1 VHLIAEEDDVRAVR
15 FHGHGGPDV
24 LRVEEVPIPETRPGM
39 VQVRVRA
46 AGLNFADV
54 LQRQGRYVDPVR
66 LPASAGLEVAGE
78 VSALGEGVSGLRVGQ
93 RVMGLARGAF
103 AEYAVTLPQLLFA
116 IPDTMSDEEA
126 AALPIQGLTAYH
138 GLKTMARLA
147 PGERVLVHAA
157 AGGVGLLSSQVAK
170 CLGAAAVYG
179 TASTADKR
187 ALAEQHGVD
196 ATIDYT
202 REDLVARVK
211 ELTEGKGVDVVMD
224 GVGGEV
230 LLKSLDCLATFGR
243 VVMYGRASGVSS
255 PLDPWRLVPQSWSVL
270 GFYLPRIFQRPGLPE
285 AGMAE
290 LTRWYQEG
298 RLRIVVG
305 QTFDLAAVGDA
316 QRALEGRQTVG
327 KVVIR
332 IG

>member
-1 VHLIAEEDDVRAVR
+1 MRAVR
-15 FHGHGGPDV
+15 FHEHGGPDV
-24 LRVEEVPIPETRPGM
+24 LRLEEVPTPEVRPGM
-39 VQVRVRA
+39 VQVRVHA

-66 LPASAGLEVAGE
+66 LPAGAGLEMAGE
-78 VSALGEGVSGLRVGQ
+78 VSALGEGVTGLRVGQ

-103 AEYAVTLPQLLFA
+103 ADYVVTLPQLLFPV
-116 IPDTMSDEEA
+116 PDTMSDAEA

-138 GLKTMARLA
+138 GLATMARLA
-147 PGERVLVHAA
+147 PGERVLVHAV

-179 TASTADKR
+179 TASTAEKR
-187 ALAEQHGVD
+187 ALAEQYGVD

-202 REDLVARVK
+202 REDVVARVK
-211 ELTEGKGVDVVMD
+211 ELTAGRGVDVVMD

-230 LLKSLDCLATFGR
+230 LLTSLDCLAPFGR
-243 VVMYGRASGVSS
+243 LVTYGRAGGTVAT
-255 PLDPWRLVPQSWSVL
+255 LDPWRLVPQSWSVL

-285 AGMAE
+285 AGMAA
-290 LTRWYQEG
+290 LTQWYLEG
-298 RLRIVVG
+298 RLRLLVG
-305 QTFDLAAVGDA
+305 QTFDLTAVGEA
-316 QRALEGRQTVG
+316 QRALEERRTVG

-332 IG
+332 VQGASC

>member
-1 VHLIAEEDDVRAVR
+1 MRAIR
-15 FHGHGGPDV
+15 FHEHGDSDV
-24 LRVEEVPIPETRPGM
+24 LRLEEVPTPEVRPGL

-66 LPASAGLEVAGE
+66 LPAIAGLEMAGE
-78 VSALGEGVSGLRVGQ
+78 VSAIGEGVTGLRVGE

-103 AEYAVTLPQLLFA
+103 AEYVVTLPRLLFPV
-116 IPDTMSDEEA
+116 PDTMSDAEA

-138 GLKTMARLA
+138 GLKTMARLQ

-157 AGGVGLLSSQVAK
+157 AGGVGLFSSQVAK

-179 TASTADKR
+179 TASTAAKR

-202 REDLVARVK
+202 SEDFVARVR
-211 ELTEGKGVDVVMD
+211 ELTGGKGVDVVMD

-230 LLKSLDCLATFGR
+230 LVKSLDCLATFGR
-243 VVMYGRASGVSS
+243 LVTYGRAGGHAAS
-255 PLDPWRLVPQSWSVL
+255 LDPWRLVPQSWSLL
-270 GFYLPRIFQRPGLPE
+270 GFYLPRIFQQPGLPE
-285 AGMAE
+285 AGMSE
-290 LTRWYQEG
+290 LLRWYQDG

-316 QRALEGRQTVG
+316 QRALEERRTVG

-332 IG
+332 VG